1 MQPLV
6 IFLSHIHAYP
16 IHYTMLWLYHLT
28 PPSAQWQR
36 LQQLTHTTHN
46 FFFQIQ
52 GHIPALF
59 ISYNDSLWLTKYAQA
74 SQTPI
79 NLGWISPLYPHPAL
93 PGNQITVNE
102 GFYVE
107 CTHEFSLNSNH
118 TLWESLLLTRQLTF
132 TGCSVHIC
140 RIKNPRTGH
149 KTNSENN
156 QGKSSDLKLKS
167 KTQKI

>member
-1 MQPLV
+1 MDHQPVDWITGLKIIWTPFSNISLLLYHSKHKLLAPVDALPPPSHKLIACPQLLGLIIFRAMQPLV

-93 PGNQITVNE
+93 PGN
-102 GFYVE
+102 
-107 CTHEFSLNSNH
+107 
-118 TLWESLLLTRQLTF
+118 
-132 TGCSVHIC
+132 
-140 RIKNPRTGH
+140 
-149 KTNSENN
+149 
-156 QGKSSDLKLKS
+156 
-167 KTQKI
+167 